1 MAVLVTGSNKL
12 RVTSAVQCSD
22 QCTVLNQADRVRPQ
36 DSWCGFGI
44 KWWLLCWQ
52 KNTRKKYDI
61 SRDIFKDPLGKS
73 KFTFSANESVTARR
87 CCDQSANQRPVFAPL
102 NDQGVF
108 PPRSHADWNSLTRV
122 CCHLSPAEDAEDGRD
137 GGSSLEFRS
146 ITLYFYSCNKTLIH
160 NIMDS
165 CPSTEGMRH
174 SISDPKVWA
183 PTDFPGCNP
192 RPGRAGGRGCH
203 WRGECSTPS
212 GSLASTSSSV
222 TSYYRLRSG
231 ELQPASHHSTTSTQK
246 KPPRFNPT
254 FLVTI
259 IHYNKSN
266 LSVCSSFFLLSH
278 GLWRNVKISNGVRI
292 LG

>member
-192 RPGRAGGRGCH
+192 RPGRAGGPGLPLERRMFYSVRQPGPAPAH
-203 WRGECSTPS
+203 LSLVTTDS
-212 GSLASTSSSV
+212 GQVSSS
-222 TSYYRLRSG
+222 
-231 ELQPASHHSTTSTQK
+231 QPAITVQPPLRRNLLDSTLLFWSQ
-246 KPPRFNPT
+246 
-254 FLVTI
+254 LSTI
-259 IHYNKSN
+259 IKAIS
-266 LSVCSSFFLLSH
+266 LFVLLSFFSPMAY
-278 GLWRNVKISNGVRI
+278 GEM
-292 LG
+292 